1 MANIPRL
8 ERKVLLEEKRSAE
21 NALKKEMTA
30 ARLGYAVVNLL
41 DPGVTLVFGEYNNR
55 AQNSRAVADLVQGYR
70 SMGIQHEQL
79 LRFRA

>member
-41 DPGVTLVFGEYNNR
+41 DPGVTLVFGEHH
-55 AQNSRAVADLVQGYR
+55 
-70 SMGIQHEQL
+70 GIQGQQYPE
-79 LRFRA
+79 